1 MAAVDVDLMESV
13 QVQVPGALL
22 VDRSIHISAII
33 FIYIY
38 ICTWVPPIL
47 INIIFI

>member
-22 VDRSIHISAII
+22 VVRSIKYTYISNN
-33 FIYIY
+33 
-38 ICTWVPPIL
+38 IL
-47 INIIFI
+47 RYTLYLQLPGH